1 MVVKCFL
8 KFYYEENGQ
17 VGKISNTYLID
28 RNKFI
33 VKTFIEKEMNQR
45 EEAICTIKLSDS
57 DLAFIYN
64 NIFLFLENNKNLM
77 LDEYYYYSVGNLNI
91 DNKEYIY
98 YDNENFFNMVFSIS
112 EHLKEAHPDCSRGFL
127 NRYNKSSQAIYK
139 KKMEFNKKK
148 K

>member
-1 MVVKCFL
+1 MNCFL

-64 NIFLFLENNKNLM
+64 NIFLFLEENKNSM

-91 DNKEYIY
+91 DNKDYIY
-98 YDNENFFNMVFSIS
+98 YDNENLFNMVFSIS
-112 EHLKEAHPDCSRGFL
+112 EHLKETHLECSSGFL
-127 NRYNKSSQAIYK
+127 NRYNKSSQTIYK
-139 KKMEFNKKK
+139 KKMRFDKKK

>member
-1 MVVKCFL
+1 MKCFL

-45 EEAICTIKLSDS
+45 EKAICTIKLSDS

-64 NIFLFLENNKNLM
+64 NIFLFLEKNKNPM

-91 DNKEYIY
+91 DNKNFIY
-98 YDNENFFNMVFSIS
+98 YDNEKFFKMVFSIS
-112 EHLKEAHPDCSRGFL
+112 EHLKETHPECSRSFL
-127 NRYNKSSQAIYK
+127 NRYNESTQTTYK
-139 KKMEFNKKK
+139 KKMKFDKKK

>member
-1 MVVKCFL
+1 MKCFL

-17 VGKISNTYLID
+17 VGKISNTYLVD

-45 EEAICTIKLSDS
+45 KEAICTIKLSDS

-64 NIFLFLENNKNLM
+64 NIFLFLEKNKNPM

-91 DNKEYIY
+91 DNKNYIY
-98 YDNENFFNMVFSIS
+98 YDDEKFFNMVFSIS
-112 EHLKEAHPDCSRGFL
+112 EHLKETHPDCSRGFL
-127 NRYNKSSQAIYK
+127 NRYNESTQTIYK
-139 KKMEFNKKK
+139 IKKKFDKKK

>member
-1 MVVKCFL
+1 MNCFL

-45 EEAICTIKLSDS
+45 KEAICTIKLSDS

-64 NIFLFLENNKNLM
+64 NIFLFLEKNKNPM

-91 DNKEYIY
+91 DNKNYIY
-98 YDNENFFNMVFSIS
+98 YDDEKFFNMVFSIS
-112 EHLKEAHPDCSRGFL
+112 EHLKETHPECRRGFL
-127 NRYNKSSQAIYK
+127 NRYNESTQTIYK
-139 KKMEFNKKK
+139 KKMKFDKKK